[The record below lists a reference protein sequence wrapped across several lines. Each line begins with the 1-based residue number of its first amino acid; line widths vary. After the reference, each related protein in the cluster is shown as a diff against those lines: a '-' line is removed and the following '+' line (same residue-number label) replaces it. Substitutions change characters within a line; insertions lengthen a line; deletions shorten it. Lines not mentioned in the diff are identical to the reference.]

1 MLSKNITTMAD
12 ILRYELEYIFLIKN
26 IEIKMIYYNMEQFD
40 EKINLVNK
48 LINSNE
54 WEMFQQTGGNNNK
67 FCLLL
72 LTR

>member
-1 MLSKNITTMAD
+1 MAD